1 LSILALRTP
10 ESHQNIRRARLLG
23 LDAPQKLDIQGL
35 YRIGGDQQS
44 AERLA
49 RERVLEA
56 VPLDEQERMYEVL
69 AVARKRV
76 EAADIETTATRV
88 TNGPFWQHVED
99 PLRVL
104 LPLED
109 DD

>member
-1 LSILALRTP
+1 NRI
-10 ESHQNIRRARLLG
+10 HIRRARLLG
-23 LDAPQKLDIQGL
+23 LDAPQKLDIRGL

-69 AVARKRV
+69 AAEYVLSYGSEQAGG
-76 EAADIETTATRV
+76 A
-88 TNGPFWQHVED
+88 ED
-99 PLRVL
+99 PAGRIVDLRAGKIAAERRYRYYVSH
-104 LPLED
+104 
-109 DD
+109 